1 MTTRIMITIFFIA
14 FFPFSVFSQA
24 IEGRDVSDLSARE
37 RIFVGGFLGLQLGT
51 QTAINVSPQAG
62 YLISNRFSAGLGA
75 TYQLYHDRF
84 FGQSFTTHVFG
95 YSLFGR
101 LHIIPRVFA
110 HFEFEQLNLQFRE
123 NRVLDQPGERF
134 WESNVFLGAGYR
146 QPMSD
151 RVNLNIML
159 LYNFNDQSQAYH
171 QNPLFRFGIDV
182 ALR

>member
-1 MTTRIMITIFFIA
+1 MITIFFIA
-14 FFPFSVFSQA
+14 FFPFSGFTQA
-24 IEGRDVSDLSARE
+24 IEGRDVTDLSARE

-101 LHIIPRVFA
+101 LHIMPRIFA

-146 QPMSD
+146 QPMSE

-159 LYNFNDQSQAYH
+159 LYNFNHQSQAYH

-182 ALR
+182 TLR